1 MNVNYRRSCDFRIED
16 SERDLSAQFIDMDE
30 QFFTPTMA
38 KYQQQQ
44 QEQQQKQ
51 KQQQEDTDG
60 YFRSSAIAT
69 TRPVSMFT
77 KATTGAS
84 LENKLVSIL
93 FSSSLTVKRG
103 GGRGGIS
110 REFIVSTIYRKMP

>member
-60 YFRSSAIAT
+60 YFRSPAIAT

-77 KATTGAS
+77 KSTTSAT

-93 FSSSLTVKRG
+93 FSSSLTTVKREG
-103 GGRGGIS
+103 GGE
-110 REFIVSTIYRKMP
+110 RERRDQPRIYSFYYI